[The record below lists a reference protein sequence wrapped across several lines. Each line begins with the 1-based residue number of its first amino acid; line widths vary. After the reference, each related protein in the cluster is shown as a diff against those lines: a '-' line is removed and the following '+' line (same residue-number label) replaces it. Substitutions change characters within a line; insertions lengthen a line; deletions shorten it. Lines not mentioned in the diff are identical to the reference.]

1 MAGESPDRAQE
12 HDSSEESARTRTT
25 GTGGGVPV
33 SRPDDRLR
41 AAVAQW
47 VSTADETEEPE
58 VRAGETPAPGG
69 ETPARTGETP
79 ARTGET
85 PAPGGETP
93 ARTGETPARTGETP
107 VRADGSA
114 VRAREPD
121 VRAEKP
127 AAGPEE
133 PAGPA
138 GPSWAR
144 DAEEDAGTEPEGTEA
159 GEAPARDAATVP
171 AQAEETPVP
180 APEESPAARTAEAPA
195 ERPDTPGEAEEAEEP
210 DEPAA
215 SDETADSDET
225 AEPVE
230 PETPAE
236 RPGGPGPERDAEP
249 DAEPE
254 PRAEPKPDP
263 AAEPTPAPTPAPAAE
278 PAPAPAPLPASATR
292 GLSLHKVD
300 TPTTSLSVFGVV
312 RPAADHAT
320 TALKLP
326 VAEAPSSK
334 LSDAPGKAEERPRS
348 AGASASPAPA
358 GPLPEEEPPAER
370 ASTFVPLRPLD
381 DARPAALRPK
391 DPRTTGTRTGADGAE
406 DGADA
411 DKGAR
416 KTPGGTPDTGSGA
429 TPGPSAP
436 GGPREAAPEK
446 APGKGGK
453 PPKPDARATK
463 PADPAAGAPATS
475 SPWTSARTTTR
486 TTTFGAGYT
495 ASQPDNAAT
504 GSTPTSSSPATPAS
518 ITAEIPAGT
527 AVGAEET
534 RQQPLPPKAPL
545 DLLAELTNRP
555 PPPETP
561 MRTVVRRFKIWTPL
575 VLLVVLVLGV
585 VQAVRPLPQPTLSL
599 TAATTYRFSGKAA
612 PMPWPKS
619 GQAAMDVDGLGSFGS
634 SGAQKPVPIASVAK
648 VMTAYLVLRDH
659 PVKKGTDGASIT
671 MDQKA
676 EDDAGL
682 SAQNESTVPV
692 HAGQKLSQ
700 REAIEAIMLAS
711 ANNIARQLARWDAG
725 SEKEFVTKMNEAAN
739 DLGMRNTTYTDP
751 SGLNKTTVSTAED
764 QVRLGKVAM
773 KDPLFR
779 EVVRMPSYEDSN
791 GTTQTNWNRLVPMNN
806 TVGIKTGTTT
816 AAGGNL
822 LYAATKEVGGTTRTI
837 VGAVLAQ
844 PPAPE
849 DNSIL
854 TGALNAGKALI
865 EAAQGTLVA
874 EKVVKKGDV
883 VGTVD
888 DGLGGTTPVVAAKDL
903 TAVGWPGLT
912 VRLGLVDDGTAPPHE
927 AAAGTKVGVLRA
939 GDGTSS
945 AVEVPVV
952 LGSALSEPGLGTKL
966 TRLG

>member
-1 MAGESPDRAQE
+1 
-12 HDSSEESARTRTT
+12 
-25 GTGGGVPV
+25 
-33 SRPDDRLR
+33 RP
-41 AAVAQW
+41 
-47 VSTADETEEPE
+47 P
-58 VRAGETPAPGG
+58 
-69 ETPARTGETP
+69 
-79 ARTGET
+79 
-85 PAPGGETP
+85 
-93 ARTGETPARTGETP
+93 
-107 VRADGSA
+107 
-114 VRAREPD
+114 
-121 VRAEKP
+121 
-127 AAGPEE
+127 
-133 PAGPA
+133 
-138 GPSWAR
+138 
-144 DAEEDAGTEPEGTEA
+144 
-159 GEAPARDAATVP
+159 
-171 AQAEETPVP
+171 
-180 APEESPAARTAEAPA
+180 
-195 ERPDTPGEAEEAEEP
+195 RP
-210 DEPAA
+210 
-215 SDETADSDET
+215 
-225 AEPVE
+225 
-230 PETPAE
+230 
-236 RPGGPGPERDAEP
+236 
-249 DAEPE
+249 
-254 PRAEPKPDP
+254 AEPKPADAP
-263 AAEPTPAPTPAPAAE
+263 EPPE
-278 PAPAPAPLPASATR
+278 PA
-292 GLSLHKVD
+292 GLK
-300 TPTTSLSVFGVV
+300 
-312 RPAADHAT
+312 
-320 TALKLP
+320 
-326 VAEAPSSK
+326 
-334 LSDAPGKAEERPRS
+334 
-348 AGASASPAPA
+348 PA
-358 GPLPEEEPPAER
+358 GPLPDEEPPAER
-370 ASTFVPLRPLD
+370 TSTFVPLRPLD

-391 DPRTTGTRTGADGAE
+391 DPRAAAGTPAEPRTTGK
-406 DGADA
+406 DA
-411 DKGAR
+411 
-416 KTPGGTPDTGSGA
+416 
-429 TPGPSAP
+429 
-436 GGPREAAPEK
+436 EK
-446 APGKGGK
+446 APAKATDAAPAKAKKKPRTDAPAAKPSGAAAGKSAQPSGAAAGK
-453 PPKPDARATK
+453 SAA
-463 PADPAAGAPATS
+463 PADDSAAKSS
-475 SPWTSARTTTR
+475 SP
-486 TTTFGAGYT
+486 FGAGYT
-495 ASQPDNAAT
+495 ASQPDNATT
-504 GSTPTSSSPATPAS
+504 GSTPSSTSPTTPAS

-545 DLLAELTNRP
+545 DLLAELTNTP

-575 VLLVVLVLGV
+575 VLLLVVVLGV
-585 VQAVRPLPQPTLSL
+585 VQAVRPLPQPTLAL
-599 TAATTYRFSGKAA
+599 TAATTYQFSGKAA

-659 PVKKGTDGASIT
+659 PVKKGGDGASIT

-682 SAQNESTVPV
+682 SAQNESTVDV
-692 HAGQKLSQ
+692 RAGQKLSQ
-700 REAIEAIMLAS
+700 KEAIEAIMLAS

-725 SEKEFVTKMNEAAN
+725 SEKDFVAKMNKAA
-739 DLGMRNTTYTDP
+739 DELGMKNTTYTDP

-764 QVRLGKVAM
+764 QVKLGKVAM

-779 EVVRMPSYEDSN
+779 EVVRMPAYVDSN
-791 GTTQTNWNRLVPMNN
+791 GKTQTNWNRLVPMNN

-883 VGTVD
+883 VGSVD

-912 VRLGLVDDGTAPPHE
+912 VRLKLVDDGTALPHE

-952 LGSALSEPGLGTKL
+952 LRSALSEPGLGTKL

>member
-1 MAGESPDRAQE
+1 MPDLYERECAHMSFLSRARVAAVPRTLVEVRQHDRFACVRARLTEEASVAGESPDRAQE
-12 HDSSEESARTRTT
+12 HNSPEGSARTRTT
-25 GTGGGVPV
+25 GTGGGIPV

-47 VSTADETEEPE
+47 VRSADETEEPE
-58 VRAGETPAPGG
+58 ARAAEPGARAGEPAAGA
-69 ETPARTGETP
+69 EEPA
-79 ARTGET
+79 
-85 PAPGGETP
+85 
-93 ARTGETPARTGETP
+93 
-107 VRADGSA
+107 VRADG
-114 VRAREPD
+114 
-121 VRAEKP
+121 P
-127 AAGPEE
+127 AAK
-133 PAGPA
+133 PA

-144 DAEEDAGTEPEGTEA
+144 EAREAPEGDGTEPGGTGTGAAPEREA
-159 GEAPARDAATVP
+159 EAVP
-171 AQAEETPVP
+171 AQAEEPRE
-180 APEESPAARTAEAPA
+180 PEESPEPEAAKEP
-195 ERPDTPGEAEEAEEP
+195 AEEP
-210 DEPAA
+210 GEPH
-215 SDETADSDET
+215 
-225 AEPVE
+225 E
-230 PETPAE
+230 PE
-236 RPGGPGPERDAEP
+236 
-249 DAEPE
+249 
-254 PRAEPKPDP
+254 AEPKSSPK
-263 AAEPTPAPTPAPAAE
+263 PAPKPAPKSAPGRKADPE
-278 PAPAPAPLPASATR
+278 PKPAPATR
-292 GLSLHKVD
+292 GLSFHKVD

-312 RPAADHAT
+312 RPAADHT
-320 TALKLP
+320 TTVLKLP
-326 VAEAPSSK
+326 EAEAPSSK
-334 LSDAPGKAEERPRS
+334 LSDAPKAAAPKPAEAPKAAKAPKAAEPKPADAPEPPEP
-348 AGASASPAPA
+348 AGLKPA
-358 GPLPEEEPPAER
+358 GPLPDEEPPAER
-370 ASTFVPLRPLD
+370 TSTFVPLRPLD

-391 DPRTTGTRTGADGAE
+391 DPRAAAGTPAEPRTTGK
-406 DGADA
+406 DA
-411 DKGAR
+411 
-416 KTPGGTPDTGSGA
+416 
-429 TPGPSAP
+429 
-436 GGPREAAPEK
+436 EK
-446 APGKGGK
+446 APAKATDAAPAKAKKKPRTDAPAAKPSGAAAGKSAQPSGAAAGK
-453 PPKPDARATK
+453 SAA
-463 PADPAAGAPATS
+463 PADDSAAKSS
-475 SPWTSARTTTR
+475 SP
-486 TTTFGAGYT
+486 FGAGYT
-495 ASQPDNAAT
+495 ASQPDNATT
-504 GSTPTSSSPATPAS
+504 GSTPSSTSPTTPAS

-545 DLLAELTNRP
+545 DLLAELTNTP

-575 VLLVVLVLGV
+575 VLLLVVVLGV
-585 VQAVRPLPQPTLSL
+585 VQAVRPLPQPTLAL
-599 TAATTYRFSGKAA
+599 TAATTYQFSGKAA

-659 PVKKGTDGASIT
+659 PVKKGGDGASIT

-682 SAQNESTVPV
+682 SAQNESTVDV
-692 HAGQKLSQ
+692 RAGQKLSQ
-700 REAIEAIMLAS
+700 KEAIEAIMLAS

-725 SEKEFVTKMNEAAN
+725 SEKDFVAKMNKAA
-739 DLGMRNTTYTDP
+739 DELGMKNTTYTDP

-764 QVRLGKVAM
+764 QVKLGKVAM

-779 EVVRMPSYEDSN
+779 EVVRMPAYVDSN
-791 GTTQTNWNRLVPMNN
+791 GKTQTNWNRLVPMNN

-883 VGTVD
+883 VGSVD

-912 VRLGLVDDGTAPPHE
+912 VRLKLVDDGTALPHE

-952 LGSALSEPGLGTKL
+952 LRSALSEPGLGTKL

>member
-12 HDSSEESARTRTT
+12 HNSPEGSARTRTT
-25 GTGGGVPV
+25 GTGGGIPV

-47 VSTADETEEPE
+47 VRSADETEEPE
-58 VRAGETPAPGG
+58 ARAAEPGARAGE
-69 ETPARTGETP
+69 
-79 ARTGET
+79 
-85 PAPGGETP
+85 
-93 ARTGETPARTGETP
+93 
-107 VRADGSA
+107 
-114 VRAREPD
+114 
-121 VRAEKP
+121 P
-127 AAGPEE
+127 AAGAEE
-133 PAGPA
+133 PAARADEPAAKPA

-144 DAEEDAGTEPEGTEA
+144 EAREAPEDDGTEPGGTGAGAAPEREA
-159 GEAPARDAATVP
+159 EAVP
-171 AQAEETPVP
+171 AQADAPRV
-180 APEESPAARTAEAPA
+180 PEESPAPESAKEP
-195 ERPDTPGEAEEAEEP
+195 AEEP
-210 DEPAA
+210 RHAGEPDAPDEAEAAADEPA
-215 SDETADSDET
+215 E
-225 AEPVE
+225 EPGKPEE
-230 PETPAE
+230 PE
-236 RPGGPGPERDAEP
+236 
-249 DAEPE
+249 
-254 PRAEPKPDP
+254 AEPKSAPKSAP
-263 AAEPTPAPTPAPAAE
+263 ESAPERKAAPEPKPAP
-278 PAPAPAPLPASATR
+278 ATR
-292 GLSLHKVD
+292 GLSFHKVD

-312 RPAADHAT
+312 RPAADHT
-320 TALKLP
+320 TTVLKLP
-326 VAEAPSSK
+326 EAGAPSSK
-334 LSDAPGKAEERPRS
+334 LSDAPKAAAPK
-348 AGASASPAPA
+348 PAEAPKAAKAPKAAEPKPADAPEPLKPTGLKPA
-358 GPLPEEEPPAER
+358 GPLPDEEPPAER
-370 ASTFVPLRPLD
+370 TSKFVPLRPLD

-391 DPRTTGTRTGADGAE
+391 DPRAAAGTPAEPRTTGK
-406 DGADA
+406 DA
-411 DKGAR
+411 
-416 KTPGGTPDTGSGA
+416 
-429 TPGPSAP
+429 
-436 GGPREAAPEK
+436 EK
-446 APGKGGK
+446 APGKATDAAPTKAKKK
-453 PPKPDARATK
+453 PRTDA
-463 PADPAAGAPATS
+463 PAAKPSGAAAGKSALPSGAAAGKSAASGDDSAAKSSSS
-475 SPWTSARTTTR
+475 SP
-486 TTTFGAGYT
+486 FGAGYT
-495 ASQPDNAAT
+495 ASQPDNATT
-504 GSTPTSSSPATPAS
+504 GSTPSSTSPTTPAS

-545 DLLAELTNRP
+545 DLLAELTNTP

-575 VLLVVLVLGV
+575 VLLLIVVLGV

-599 TAATTYRFSGKAA
+599 TAATTYQFSGKAA
-612 PMPWPKS
+612 AMPWPKS

-659 PVKKGTDGASIT
+659 PVKKGGDGASIT

-682 SAQNESTVPV
+682 SAQNESTVDV
-692 HAGQKLSQ
+692 RAGQKLSQ
-700 REAIEAIMLAS
+700 KEAIEAIMLAS

-725 SEKEFVTKMNEAAN
+725 SEKDFVAKMNKAA
-739 DLGMRNTTYTDP
+739 DELGMKNTTYTDP

-764 QVRLGKVAM
+764 QVKLGKVAM

-779 EVVRMPSYEDSN
+779 EVVRMPAYVDSN
-791 GTTQTNWNRLVPMNN
+791 GKTQTNWNRLVPMNN

-883 VGTVD
+883 VGSVD

-912 VRLGLVDDGTAPPHE
+912 VRLKLVDDGTALPHE

-952 LGSALSEPGLGTKL
+952 LRSALSEPGLGTKL

>member
-12 HDSSEESARTRTT
+12 HNSPEGSARTRTT
-25 GTGGGVPV
+25 GTGGGIPV

-47 VSTADETEEPE
+47 VRSADETEEPE
-58 VRAGETPAPGG
+58 ARAAEPGARAGE
-69 ETPARTGETP
+69 
-79 ARTGET
+79 
-85 PAPGGETP
+85 
-93 ARTGETPARTGETP
+93 
-107 VRADGSA
+107 
-114 VRAREPD
+114 
-121 VRAEKP
+121 P
-127 AAGPEE
+127 AAGAEE
-133 PAGPA
+133 PAARADEPA
-138 GPSWAR
+138 AKPEGPSWAR
-144 DAEEDAGTEPEGTEA
+144 EAREAPEDDGTEPGGTGAGAAPEREA
-159 GEAPARDAATVP
+159 EAVP
-171 AQAEETPVP
+171 AQADAPRV
-180 APEESPAARTAEAPA
+180 PEESPEPEAAKEPA
-195 ERPDTPGEAEEAEEP
+195 EEPGEPGPAGEPDTPDEPEAAADEPAEEAGKPEEP
-210 DEPAA
+210 E
-215 SDETADSDET
+215 
-225 AEPVE
+225 
-230 PETPAE
+230 
-236 RPGGPGPERDAEP
+236 
-249 DAEPE
+249 
-254 PRAEPKPDP
+254 AEPKSAPKSSLKSAPESAPERKADP
-263 AAEPTPAPTPAPAAE
+263 EPKPAP
-278 PAPAPAPLPASATR
+278 ATR
-292 GLSLHKVD
+292 GLSFHKVD

-312 RPAADHAT
+312 RPAADHT
-320 TALKLP
+320 TTVLKLP
-326 VAEAPSSK
+326 EAEAPSSK
-334 LSDAPGKAEERPRS
+334 LSDAPKAAAPKPAEAPKAAKAPKAAEPKPADAPEPPKP
-348 AGASASPAPA
+348 AGLKPAGLKPAGLKPAGLKPAGLKPA
-358 GPLPEEEPPAER
+358 GPLPDEEPPAER
-370 ASTFVPLRPLD
+370 TSKFVPLRPLD

-391 DPRTTGTRTGADGAE
+391 DPRAAAGTPAEPRTTGK
-406 DGADA
+406 DA
-411 DKGAR
+411 
-416 KTPGGTPDTGSGA
+416 
-429 TPGPSAP
+429 
-436 GGPREAAPEK
+436 EK
-446 APGKGGK
+446 APGKATDAAPAKAKKK
-453 PPKPDARATK
+453 PRTDA
-463 PADPAAGAPATS
+463 PAAKPSGAAAGKNAASADDSAAKSSSS
-475 SPWTSARTTTR
+475 SP
-486 TTTFGAGYT
+486 FGAGYT
-495 ASQPDNAAT
+495 ASQPDNATT
-504 GSTPTSSSPATPAS
+504 GSTPSSTSPTTPAS
-518 ITAEIPAGT
+518 ITAEIPVGT

-545 DLLAELTNRP
+545 DLLAELTNTP

-575 VLLVVLVLGV
+575 VLLLIVVLGV

-599 TAATTYRFSGKAA
+599 TAATTYQFSGKAA
-612 PMPWPKS
+612 AMPWPKS

-659 PVKKGTDGASIT
+659 PVKKGGDGASIT

-682 SAQNESTVPV
+682 SAQNESTVDV
-692 HAGQKLSQ
+692 RAGQKLSQ
-700 REAIEAIMLAS
+700 KEAIEAIMLAS

-725 SEKEFVTKMNEAAN
+725 SEKDFVAKMNKAA
-739 DLGMRNTTYTDP
+739 DELGMKNTTYTDP

-764 QVRLGKVAM
+764 QVKLGKVAM

-779 EVVRMPSYEDSN
+779 EVVRMPAYVDSN
-791 GTTQTNWNRLVPMNN
+791 GKTQTNWNRLVPMNN

-883 VGTVD
+883 VGSVD

-912 VRLGLVDDGTAPPHE
+912 VRLKLVDDGTALPHE

-952 LGSALSEPGLGTKL
+952 LRSALSEPGLGTKL

>member
-1 MAGESPDRAQE
+1 MPDLYERECAHMSFLSRARVAAVPRTLVEVRQHDRFACVRARLTEEASVAGESPDRAQE
-12 HDSSEESARTRTT
+12 HNSPEGSARTRTT
-25 GTGGGVPV
+25 GTGGGIPV

-47 VSTADETEEPE
+47 VRSADETEEPE
-58 VRAGETPAPGG
+58 ARAAEPGAGAGEPAAGA
-69 ETPARTGETP
+69 EEPA
-79 ARTGET
+79 
-85 PAPGGETP
+85 
-93 ARTGETPARTGETP
+93 
-107 VRADGSA
+107 VRAD
-114 VRAREPD
+114 EP
-121 VRAEKP
+121 AAKP
-127 AAGPEE
+127 A
-133 PAGPA
+133 A

-144 DAEEDAGTEPEGTEA
+144 EAREAPEDDGTEPGGTGAGAAPEREA
-159 GEAPARDAATVP
+159 EAVP
-171 AQAEETPVP
+171 VQADEPRV
-180 APEESPAARTAEAPA
+180 PEESPEPEAAKEP
-195 ERPDTPGEAEEAEEP
+195 AEEP
-210 DEPAA
+210 GKPGHAGEPDAPDEAEAAADEPAGQPEA
-215 SDETADSDET
+215 
-225 AEPVE
+225 PHE
-230 PETPAE
+230 PE
-236 RPGGPGPERDAEP
+236 
-249 DAEPE
+249 
-254 PRAEPKPDP
+254 AEPKSAPESALGSAPEPKADP
-263 AAEPTPAPTPAPAAE
+263 EPKPAP
-278 PAPAPAPLPASATR
+278 ATR
-292 GLSLHKVD
+292 GLSFHKVD

-312 RPAADHAT
+312 RPAADHT
-320 TALKLP
+320 TTVLKLP
-326 VAEAPSSK
+326 EAEAPSSK
-334 LSDAPGKAEERPRS
+334 LSDAPKAAAPKPAEALKAPKAAEPKPADAPEPPKP
-348 AGASASPAPA
+348 AGLKPA
-358 GPLPEEEPPAER
+358 GPLPDEEPPAER
-370 ASTFVPLRPLD
+370 TSKFVPLRPLD

-391 DPRTTGTRTGADGAE
+391 DPRAAARTTAEPRTTGK
-406 DGADA
+406 DA
-411 DKGAR
+411 
-416 KTPGGTPDTGSGA
+416 
-429 TPGPSAP
+429 
-436 GGPREAAPEK
+436 EK
-446 APGKGGK
+446 APGKATDAAPAKAKKK
-453 PPKPDARATK
+453 PRTDA
-463 PADPAAGAPATS
+463 PAARPSEAAAGKSAQPSGAAAGKSAASADDSAAKSS
-475 SPWTSARTTTR
+475 SP
-486 TTTFGAGYT
+486 FGAGYT
-495 ASQPDNAAT
+495 ASQPDNATT
-504 GSTPTSSSPATPAS
+504 GSTPSSTSPTTPAS
-518 ITAEIPAGT
+518 ITAEIPVGT

-545 DLLAELTNRP
+545 DLLAELTNTP

-575 VLLVVLVLGV
+575 VLLLVVVLGI

-599 TAATTYRFSGKAA
+599 TAATTYQFSGKAA
-612 PMPWPKS
+612 AMPWPKS

-634 SGAQKPVPIASVAK
+634 SGTQKPVPIASVAK

-659 PVKKGTDGASIT
+659 PVKKGGDGASIT

-682 SAQNESTVPV
+682 SAQNESTVDV
-692 HAGQKLSQ
+692 RAGQKLSQ
-700 REAIEAIMLAS
+700 KEAIEAIMLAS

-725 SEKEFVTKMNEAAN
+725 SEKDFVAKMNKAA
-739 DLGMRNTTYTDP
+739 DELGMKNTTYTDP

-764 QVRLGKVAM
+764 QVKLGKVAM

-779 EVVRMPSYEDSN
+779 EVVRMPAYVDSN
-791 GTTQTNWNRLVPMNN
+791 GKTQTNWNRLVPMNN

-883 VGTVD
+883 VGSVD

-912 VRLGLVDDGTAPPHE
+912 VRLKLVDDGTPPPHE

-952 LGSALSEPGLGTKL
+952 LRSALSEPGLGTKL